1 MMNHARP
8 PFSSNPDTSLPVT
21 DRLPRVVGPVTTVLF
36 VVGWIIGSGI
46 FRLPAEIAVRTG
58 SPGVMLLWWGL
69 GAVFALAGA
78 FCYAELG
85 TRLPRSGG
93 EFVYLNAGF
102 GPGLAFLFG
111 WCSLVFAGPASVAAV
126 ARTFAD
132 YGATLV
138 PLSEWERRAAAA
150 LLILVHTLVAIR
162 STRAGARV
170 MSTATT
176 GKLLA
181 IGVVVLAAFLLPVN
195 VAPLAEVA
203 REAPTAANLA
213 LGFTAII
220 FAYKGFQSIALLGG
234 EVRDPQRSLPLGL
247 VGGTALVGVIYL
259 LLNGAFLRVLGFEG
273 VRASTAVAADAM
285 RGVLGTAGAR
295 FVAVLVLTGTFGTVS
310 AQMLGFP
317 RLAFAM
323 AEERLF
329 FGRFAALSRW
339 QTPWQAVLLVGVMS
353 AALVL
358 SGSYASLIRL
368 AVLAIYP
375 LTAVT
380 VYCTVR
386 LRHREGP
393 PTWGMPLY
401 PLPLVI
407 FVASVIIVSLF
418 SLIGDPKSF
427 GLSMGATLLGVPVY
441 LVWVRY
447 FRAPTSTLRE

>member
-1 MMNHARP
+1 M
-8 PFSSNPDTSLPVT
+8 T
-21 DRLPRVVGPVTTVLF
+21 DRLPRVVGPATTVLF

-46 FRLPAEIAVRTG
+46 FRLPAEVAARTG
-58 SPGVMLLWWGL
+58 SAGVTLLWWAL
-69 GAVFALAGA
+69 GGVFALAGA

-111 WCSLVFAGPASVAAV
+111 WCNLVFAGPASIAAV
-126 ARTFAD
+126 SRTFAD

-138 PLSEWERRAAAA
+138 PMTEWARRAVAAS
-150 LLILVHTLVAIR
+150 LILVHTLIAIR

-170 MSTATT
+170 MSIATT
-176 GKLLA
+176 GKILA
-181 IGVVVLAAFLLPVN
+181 IGVVVLAAFLLPVQ
-195 VAPLAEVA
+195 VAPLPDVSRAVPSA
-203 REAPTAANLA
+203 TNLA

-247 VGGTALVGVIYL
+247 LGGTGLVAIAYL

-285 RGVLGTAGAR
+285 HGVLGPNGAR
-295 FVAVLVLTGTFGTVS
+295 FVAVLVLTATFGTVS

-329 FGRFAALSRW
+329 FARFASLSRW

-353 AALVL
+353 AGLVL

-386 LRHREGP
+386 LRQRQGP
-393 PTWGMPLY
+393 PSWSMPLY
-401 PLPLVI
+401 PLPLLI
-407 FVASVIIVSLF
+407 FVATVAVVSGF
-418 SLIGDPKSF
+418 SLLGDPQSF
-427 GLSMGATLLGVPVY
+427 AFSMGATLLGIPVY
-441 LVWVRY
+441 LVWIRF
-447 FRAPTSTLRE
+447 FRGAAPATRD

>member
-1 MMNHARP
+1 M
-8 PFSSNPDTSLPVT
+8 
-21 DRLPRVVGPVTTVLF
+21 LF

-46 FRLPAEIAVRTG
+46 FRLPAEVAARTG
-58 SPGVMLLWWGL
+58 TPVLTLLWWAL

-93 EFVYLNAGF
+93 EFVYLNAAF

-111 WCSLVFAGPASVAAV
+111 WCNLVFAGPASIAAV
-126 ARTFAD
+126 SRTFAD

-138 PLSEWERRAAAA
+138 PLSEWERRSAAAT
-150 LLILVHTLVAIR
+150 LILVHTLIAVR

-170 MSTATT
+170 VSVATT
-176 GKLLA
+176 GKILA
-181 IGVVVLAAFLLPVN
+181 IGLVLLAAFLLPTQ
-195 VAPLAEVA
+195 VASLEPVS
-203 REAPTAANLA
+203 RSAPSATDLA

-234 EVRDPQRSLPLGL
+234 EVRDPQRTLPLGL
-247 VGGTALVGVIYL
+247 IGGTAIVGVAYL

-285 RGVLGTAGAR
+285 RAVLGPNGAR
-295 FVAVLVLTGTFGTVS
+295 FVAVLVLTATFGTVS

-329 FGRFAALSRW
+329 FARFATLSRW
-339 QTPWQAVLLVGVMS
+339 QTPWQAVLLVGTMS
-353 AALVL
+353 TALVL
-358 SGSYASLIRL
+358 TGSYASLIHL

-375 LTAVT
+375 LTAIT
-380 VYCTVR
+380 VYSAVR
-386 LRHREGP
+386 LRHRDGP
-393 PTWGMPLY
+393 PSWSMPLY

-407 FVASVIIVSLF
+407 FIASVMIVSGF
-418 SLIGDPKSF
+418 SLTGDPASF
-427 GLSMGATLLGVPVY
+427 AVSMGATLLGVPVY
-441 LVWVRY
+441 LVWTRF
-447 FRAPTSTLRE
+447 FRTPASP

>member
-1 MMNHARP
+1 M
-8 PFSSNPDTSLPVT
+8 T
-21 DRLPRVVGPVTTVLF
+21 DRLPRVVGPATTVLF

-46 FRLPAEIAVRTG
+46 FRLPAEVAVRTG
-58 SPGVMLLWWGL
+58 TPELTLLWWAL

-78 FCYAELG
+78 CCYAELG

-93 EFVYLNAGF
+93 EFVYLNAAF

-111 WCSLVFAGPASVAAV
+111 WCNLVFAGPASIAAV

-132 YGATLV
+132 YAATLV
-138 PLSEWERRAAAA
+138 TLTEWERRGAAAT
-150 LLILVHTLVAIR
+150 LIAVHTLIALR

-170 MSTATT
+170 MSIATL

-181 IGVVVLAAFLLPVN
+181 IAVVVLAAFLLPVH
-195 VAPLAEVA
+195 VVPLPDVSRAAPSA
-203 REAPTAANLA
+203 TDLA

-234 EVRDPQRSLPLGL
+234 EVRDPQRSLPMGL
-247 VGGTALVGVIYL
+247 VGGTALVGVAYL

-273 VRASTAVAADAM
+273 VRASTAVAAEAM
-285 RGVLGTAGAR
+285 RGVLGPAGAR
-295 FVAVLVLTGTFGTVS
+295 FVAVLVLTATFGTVS

-329 FGRFAALSRW
+329 FGRFASLSRW
-339 QTPWQAVLLVGVMS
+339 HTPWQAVLLVGSMS
-353 AALVL
+353 VGLVL

-380 VYCTVR
+380 VYATVR
-386 LRHREGP
+386 LRHRDGP
-393 PTWGMPLY
+393 PSWSMPLY

-407 FVASVIIVSLF
+407 FVASVAIVSLF
-418 SLIGDPKSF
+418 SFTGDPRSF
-427 GLSMGATLLGVPVY
+427 ALSIGATLLGVPVY
-441 LVWVRY
+441 WLWTRY
-447 FRAPTSTLRE
+447 FRTPLPALVRTSAPGDP

>member
-1 MMNHARP
+1 M
-8 PFSSNPDTSLPVT
+8 
-21 DRLPRVVGPVTTVLF
+21 GPVTTVLF

-46 FRLPAEIAVRTG
+46 FRLPAEIAARTG

-102 GPGLAFLFG
+102 GPALAFLFG
-111 WCSLVFAGPASVAAV
+111 WCSLVFAGPASIAAV
-126 ARTFAD
+126 SRTFAD
-132 YGATLV
+132 YGATLL
-138 PLSEWERRAAAA
+138 PLTEWERRFAAAG
-150 LLILVHTLVAIR
+150 LILVHTVVAIR

-170 MSTATT
+170 MSAATT

-181 IGVVVLAAFLLPVN
+181 IAVVVLAAFFLPVH
-195 VAPLAEVA
+195 VAPLPDLS
-203 REAPTAANLA
+203 REGTSATQLA

-247 VGGTALVGVIYL
+247 IGGTAVVGVAYL
-259 LLNGAFLRVLGFEG
+259 LLNTAFLRVLGFEG

-285 RGVLGTAGAR
+285 RGVLGDGGAR
-295 FVAVLVLTGTFGTVS
+295 FVAVLVLVSTFGTVS
-310 AQMLGFP
+310 AQMLGYP

-329 FGRFAALSRW
+329 FGRFASLSRW
-339 QTPWQAVLLVGVMS
+339 QTPWQAILLVGVMS

-358 SGSYASLIRL
+358 SGSYSSLIRL

-386 LRHREGP
+386 LRQRDGNP
-393 PTWGMPLY
+393 SWGMPLY

-407 FVASVIIVSLF
+407 FVVTVMAISFF
-418 SLIGDPKSF
+418 SLLGDPKSF
-427 GLSMGATLLGVPVY
+427 ALSLGATLLGIPVY
-441 LVWVRY
+441 FIWTRF
-447 FRAPTSTLRE
+447 FRVPAPTLRE

>member
-1 MMNHARP
+1 M
-8 PFSSNPDTSLPVT
+8 TE
-21 DRLPRVVGPVTTVLF
+21 RLPRVVGPATTVLF

-46 FRLPAEIAVRTG
+46 FRVPAEVATRTG
-58 SPGVMLLWWGL
+58 TPGLMMLWWAL
-69 GAVFALAGA
+69 GGVFALAGA
-78 FCYAELG
+78 LCYAELG

-93 EFVYLNAGF
+93 EFVYLNAAF

-111 WCSLVFAGPASVAAV
+111 WSNLVFAGPASVAAV
-126 ARTFAD
+126 SRTFAD

-138 PLSEWERRAAAA
+138 PLTEWERRCAAAT
-150 LLILVHTLVAIR
+150 LILVHTLIAMR

-170 MSTATT
+170 MSIAAV
-176 GKLLA
+176 GKMLA
-181 IGVVVLAAFLLPVN
+181 ITVVIVLAFTLPLRDVRLPDMA
-195 VAPLAEVA
+195 VAAGSA
-203 REAPTAANLA
+203 TSLA

-234 EVRDPQRSLPLGL
+234 EVRDPQRTLPLGL
-247 VGGTALVGVIYL
+247 LGGTTIVAIAYL
-259 LLNGAFLRVLGFEG
+259 LLNGAFLRVLGFDG

-285 RGVLGTAGAR
+285 RGVLGGGGAR
-295 FVAVLVLTGTFGTVS
+295 FVAVLVLIATFGTVS

-339 QTPWQAVLLVGVMS
+339 QTPWQAVLLVGGMS
-353 AALVL
+353 AVLVL

-380 VYCTVR
+380 LCGAVV
-386 LRHREGP
+386 LRRREGP
-393 PTWGMPLY
+393 PSWSMPLY
-401 PLPLVI
+401 PLPLVV
-407 FVASVIIVSLF
+407 FVASVVVVSGFALM
-418 SLIGDPKSF
+418 GDPASF
-427 GLSMGATLLGVPVY
+427 AVSMGATLLGVPVY
-441 LVWVRY
+441 LVWRRF
-447 FRAPTSTLRE
+447 FRLPAAPRIG

>member
-1 MMNHARP
+1 M
-8 PFSSNPDTSLPVT
+8 
-21 DRLPRVVGPVTTVLF
+21 LF

-46 FRLPAEIAVRTG
+46 FRLPAEVAARTG
-58 SPGVMLLWWGL
+58 TPVLTLLWWAL

-93 EFVYLNAGF
+93 EFVYLNAAF

-111 WCSLVFAGPASVAAV
+111 WCNLVFAGPASIAAV
-126 ARTFAD
+126 SRTFAD

-138 PLSEWERRAAAA
+138 PLSEWERRSAAAT
-150 LLILVHTLVAIR
+150 LILVHTLIAVR

-170 MSTATT
+170 VSVATT
-176 GKLLA
+176 GKILA
-181 IGVVVLAAFLLPVN
+181 IGLVLLAAFLLPTQ
-195 VAPLAEVA
+195 VASLEPVS
-203 REAPTAANLA
+203 RSAPSATDLA

-234 EVRDPQRSLPLGL
+234 EVRDPQRTLPLGL
-247 VGGTALVGVIYL
+247 IGGTAIVGVAYL

-285 RGVLGTAGAR
+285 RAVLGPNGAR
-295 FVAVLVLTGTFGTVS
+295 FVAVLVLTATFGTVS

-329 FGRFAALSRW
+329 FARFATLSRW
-339 QTPWQAVLLVGVMS
+339 QTPWQAVLLVGAMS
-353 AALVL
+353 TALVL
-358 SGSYASLIRL
+358 TGSYASLIHL

-375 LTAVT
+375 LTAIT
-380 VYCTVR
+380 VYATVR
-386 LRHREGP
+386 LRHRDGP
-393 PTWGMPLY
+393 PSWSMPLY

-407 FVASVIIVSLF
+407 FIASVVIVSGF
-418 SLIGDPKSF
+418 SLTGDPASF
-427 GLSMGATLLGVPVY
+427 AVSMGATLLGVPVY
-441 LVWVRY
+441 LVWTRF
-447 FRAPTSTLRE
+447 FRTPASP

>member
-1 MMNHARP
+1 MSP
-8 PFSSNPDTSLPVT
+8 LPS
-21 DRLPRVVGPVTTVLF
+21 RLPRVIGPATTVLF

-46 FRLPAEIAVRTG
+46 FRLPAEVAVRTG
-58 SPGVMLLWWGL
+58 SPTLTLLWWGL

-78 FCYAELG
+78 VCYAELG

-93 EFVYLNAGF
+93 EFVYLNAAF
-102 GPGLAFLFG
+102 GPALAFLFG
-111 WCSLVFAGPASVAAV
+111 WCNLVFAGPASIAAV
-126 ARTFAD
+126 SRTFAD

-150 LLILVHTLVAIR
+150 TLILVHTLIAIR

-170 MSTATT
+170 ISIATT
-176 GKLLA
+176 GKIVA
-181 IGVVVLAAFLLPVN
+181 IGVVVLAAFLLPVQ
-195 VAPLAEVA
+195 VAPLPDVTRA
-203 REAPTAANLA
+203 APTAADLA

-234 EVRDPQRSLPLGL
+234 EVRDPQRTLPMGL
-247 VGGTALVGVIYL
+247 LGGTAIVGVAYL

-273 VRASTAVAADAM
+273 VRASTAVAADVM
-285 RGVLGTAGAR
+285 RGVLGPNGAR
-295 FVAVLVLTGTFGTVS
+295 FVAVLVLTATFGTVS

-329 FGRFAALSRW
+329 FGRFATLSRW

-353 AALVL
+353 AGLVL
-358 SGSYASLIRL
+358 SGGYASLIRL

-380 VYCTVR
+380 VYAAVR
-386 LRHREGP
+386 LRHRDGP
-393 PTWGMPLY
+393 PSWSMPFY

-407 FVASVIIVSLF
+407 FIGSVATISGFALW
-418 SLIGDPKSF
+418 GDPRSF
-427 GLSMGATLLGVPVY
+427 AFSMGATLLGVPVY
-441 LVWVRY
+441 LVWTRF
-447 FRAPTSTLRE
+447 FRAPAAH

>member
-1 MMNHARP
+1 MI
-8 PFSSNPDTSLPVT
+8 
-21 DRLPRVVGPVTTVLF
+21 GPATTVLF

-46 FRLPAEIAVRTG
+46 FRLPAEVAARTG
-58 SPGVMLLWWGL
+58 TPTLTLLWWAL

-93 EFVYLNAGF
+93 EFVYLNAAF

-111 WCSLVFAGPASVAAV
+111 WCNLVFAGPASIAAV
-126 ARTFAD
+126 SRTFAD

-138 PLSEWERRAAAA
+138 PLSEWERRSAAAT
-150 LLILVHTLVAIR
+150 LILVHTLIAVR

-170 MSTATT
+170 VSIATT
-176 GKLLA
+176 GKILA
-181 IGVVVLAAFLLPVN
+181 IGLVLLTAFLLPVQ
-195 VAPLAEVA
+195 VASLAQVPRSA
-203 REAPTAANLA
+203 GSATDLA

-234 EVRDPQRSLPLGL
+234 EVRDPQRTLPLGL
-247 VGGTALVGVIYL
+247 IGGTALVGVAYL

-285 RGVLGTAGAR
+285 RGVLGPNGAR
-295 FVAVLVLTGTFGTVS
+295 FVAVLVLTATFGTVS

-329 FGRFAALSRW
+329 FARFATLSRW
-339 QTPWQAVLLVGVMS
+339 QTPWQAVLLVGAMS

-375 LTAVT
+375 LTAIT
-380 VYCTVR
+380 VFSTVR
-386 LRHREGP
+386 LRHRDGP
-393 PTWGMPLY
+393 PSWSMPLY

-407 FVASVIIVSLF
+407 FIASVVIVSGF
-418 SLIGDPKSF
+418 SLTGDPETF
-427 GLSMGATLLGVPVY
+427 MLSMGATLLGVPVY
-441 LVWVRY
+441 LIWTRC
-447 FRAPTSTLRE
+447 FRRPASP

>member
-1 MMNHARP
+1 M
-8 PFSSNPDTSLPVT
+8 T
-21 DRLPRVVGPVTTVLF
+21 DRLPRVVGPATTVLF

-46 FRLPAEIAVRTG
+46 FRLPAEVAARTG
-58 SPGVMLLWWGL
+58 SAEVTMLWWAL

-111 WCSLVFAGPASVAAV
+111 WCNLVFAGPASIAAV
-126 ARTFAD
+126 SRTFAD

-138 PLSEWERRAAAA
+138 PMTEWARRGVAAS
-150 LLILVHTLVAIR
+150 LILVHTLIAIR

-170 MSTATT
+170 MSIATT
-176 GKLLA
+176 GKILA
-181 IGVVVLAAFLLPVN
+181 IGVVVLAAFLLPVQ
-195 VAPLAEVA
+195 VAPLADVSRA
-203 REAPTAANLA
+203 APTATELA

-247 VGGTALVGVIYL
+247 LGGTGLVAIAYL

-285 RGVLGTAGAR
+285 HGVLGPNGAR
-295 FVAVLVLTGTFGTVS
+295 FVAVLVLTATFGTVS

-329 FGRFAALSRW
+329 FARFASLSRW
-339 QTPWQAVLLVGVMS
+339 QTPWQAVLLVGAMS
-353 AALVL
+353 AGLVL

-380 VYCTVR
+380 VYCTAR
-386 LRHREGP
+386 LRQRQGP
-393 PTWGMPLY
+393 PSWSMPLY
-401 PLPLVI
+401 PLPLLI
-407 FVASVIIVSLF
+407 FVASVVVVSAFSLF
-418 SLIGDPKSF
+418 GDPRSF
-427 GLSMGATLLGVPVY
+427 ALSAGATLLGIPVY
-441 LVWVRY
+441 LVWIRF
-447 FRAPTSTLRE
+447 FRGPAPAAID

>member
-1 MMNHARP
+1 MI
-8 PFSSNPDTSLPVT
+8 
-21 DRLPRVVGPVTTVLF
+21 GPATTVLF

-46 FRLPAEIAVRTG
+46 FRLPAEVAARTG
-58 SPGVMLLWWGL
+58 TPALTLLWWAL

-78 FCYAELG
+78 CCYAELG

-93 EFVYLNAGF
+93 EFVYLNTAF

-111 WCSLVFAGPASVAAV
+111 WCNLVFAGPASIAAV
-126 ARTFAD
+126 SRTFAD

-138 PLSEWERRAAAA
+138 PLSEWERRSAAAT
-150 LLILVHTLVAIR
+150 LILVHTLIAVR

-170 MSTATT
+170 VSIATT
-176 GKLLA
+176 GKILA
-181 IGVVVLAAFLLPVN
+181 IGLVLLAAFLLPVQ
-195 VAPLAEVA
+195 VASLAQVP
-203 REAPTAANLA
+203 RSAASATELA

-234 EVRDPQRSLPLGL
+234 EVRDPQRTLPLGL
-247 VGGTALVGVIYL
+247 IGGTALVGVAYL

-285 RGVLGTAGAR
+285 RGVLGPNGAR
-295 FVAVLVLTGTFGTVS
+295 FVAVLVLTATFGTVS

-329 FGRFAALSRW
+329 FARFATLSKW
-339 QTPWQAVLLVGVMS
+339 QTPWQAVLLVGAMS

-375 LTAVT
+375 LTAIT
-380 VYCTVR
+380 VFSTVR
-386 LRHREGP
+386 LRHRDGP
-393 PTWGMPLY
+393 PSWSMPLY

-407 FVASVIIVSLF
+407 FIASVVIVSGF
-418 SLIGDPKSF
+418 SLTGDLASF
-427 GLSMGATLLGVPVY
+427 ALSMGATLLGVPVY
-441 LVWVRY
+441 LVWTRF
-447 FRAPTSTLRE
+447 FRTPASS

>member
-1 MMNHARP
+1 MI
-8 PFSSNPDTSLPVT
+8 
-21 DRLPRVVGPVTTVLF
+21 GPATTVLF

-46 FRLPAEIAVRTG
+46 FRLPAEVAARTG
-58 SPGVMLLWWGL
+58 TPALTLLWWAL

-78 FCYAELG
+78 CCYAKLG

-93 EFVYLNAGF
+93 EFVYLNTAF

-111 WCSLVFAGPASVAAV
+111 WCNLVFAGPASIAAV
-126 ARTFAD
+126 SRTFAD

-138 PLSEWERRAAAA
+138 PLSEWERRSAAAT
-150 LLILVHTLVAIR
+150 LILVHTLIAVR

-170 MSTATT
+170 VSIATT
-176 GKLLA
+176 GKILA
-181 IGVVVLAAFLLPVN
+181 IGLVLLAAFLLPVQ
-195 VAPLAEVA
+195 VASLAQVP
-203 REAPTAANLA
+203 RSAASATELA

-234 EVRDPQRSLPLGL
+234 EVRDPQRTLPLGL
-247 VGGTALVGVIYL
+247 IGGTALVGVAYL

-285 RGVLGTAGAR
+285 RGVLGPNGAR
-295 FVAVLVLTGTFGTVS
+295 FVAVLVLTATFGTVS

-329 FGRFAALSRW
+329 FARFATLSKW
-339 QTPWQAVLLVGVMS
+339 QTPWQAVLLVGAMS

-375 LTAVT
+375 LTAIT
-380 VYCTVR
+380 VFSTVR
-386 LRHREGP
+386 LRHRDGP
-393 PTWGMPLY
+393 PSWSMPLY

-407 FVASVIIVSLF
+407 FIASVVIVSGF
-418 SLIGDPKSF
+418 SLTGDLASF
-427 GLSMGATLLGVPVY
+427 ALSMGATLLGVPVY
-441 LVWVRY
+441 LVWTRF
-447 FRAPTSTLRE
+447 FRTPASS